1 MQFPSTQ
8 HRWLVA
14 IRVSAKLQEAKNQI
28 GFEIA
33 GGDLLN
39 ICFSKIRDVVLNPFL
54 RTKKITEKG
63 QKERTVQEGKAR
75 KS

>member
-14 IRVSAKLQEAKNQI
+14 IRVSAKLQDAKNQI

-39 ICFSKIRDVVLNPFL
+39 IFSEIRDVVLNPFL